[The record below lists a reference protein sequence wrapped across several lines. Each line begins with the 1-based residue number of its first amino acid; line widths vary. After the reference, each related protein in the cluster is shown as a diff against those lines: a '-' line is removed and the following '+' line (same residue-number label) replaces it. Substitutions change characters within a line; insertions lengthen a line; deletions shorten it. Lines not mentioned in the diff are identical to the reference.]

1 MCFSHISY
9 DLEYN
14 GKVFWT
20 TLQWFLGVLID
31 MLMCCERQQKK
42 HIEFKEIQH
51 LMDCTYHLLD
61 CVPLKEG
68 WPGSGWVR
76 LHAPVCEC
84 GSFSVEPW
92 ISGFCFGASS
102 LGFVLCK
109 IQTLKKV
116 NTLLFQGF
124 FTVIFSFC
132 HSVFLLQWFMSTLKI
147 HRFILLCIHILIYV
161 VFILINYLLK
171 AIWKTIVPW
180 TCRHASGHM

>member
-1 MCFSHISY
+1 MNNFTVVFRCFNWHAHV
-9 DLEYN
+9 LW
-14 GKVFWT
+14 KT
-20 TLQWFLGVLID
+20 T
-31 MLMCCERQQKK
+31 QKN

-102 LGFVLCK
+102 LKLGFVLCK

-116 NTLLFQGF
+116 NTLLIQGF
-124 FTVIFSFC
+124 FTFIFSFC

-147 HRFILLCIHILIYV
+147 HRFILFMYSYFNLCGFH
-161 VFILINYLLK
+161 FD
-171 AIWKTIVPW
+171 
-180 TCRHASGHM
+180 